1 MNLLRLSLNLLR
13 RDWRVGEWRVLLL
26 ALVLAVG
33 SLATVGLFADRVR
46 QALGQQAASL
56 LGADL
61 RITSTRPI
69 SADYRKRA
77 ELRGLRVVE
86 SRTFPSMVSHQGR
99 VMLAE
104 IQSVEAGYPLRGK
117 IEIDDGSG
125 GDVRPTSVPPPQPSD
140 ETTSHSTK
148 SASGQVAGYP
158 GGRGG
163 KREKQLLISGTVW
176 VDDRLMRHFDL
187 HVGEK
192 VGIGSQ
198 QFIVAARIVKD
209 VDQAVGFAGFA
220 PRVLMNESDVAST
233 GLLREG
239 SRITY
244 RMMVAGDAAQVAAF
258 RQALPLNSNE
268 KVEDVTDARPEI
280 RTALERAEHFLG
292 LAALSTAI
300 LAGVAILLSARRY
313 VARHLDGVAVMR
325 CLGAEQNQVL
335 RLFLY
340 QFLLA
345 GFLAVAAGLL
355 MAFVTQAALV
365 SSIMPDAGLPQ
376 PGVLPAIKAAVSGFA
391 LLLGFAYLPLLQL
404 RRVSPLRVMRRE
416 MGLPETRGW
425 LIYGVAA
432 LVLCALFLWQA
443 GSLKLGFMV
452 LGGLLAGLLAA
463 GALAWLLLNGLGR
476 FAGKAA
482 GGVIAQAFKNLT
494 RHGRGVAVQVTALS
508 LGGMALLVL
517 TLVRGDLL
525 QSWQDKLPP
534 DTPNRFVVSIQP
546 DQQQAIRDFFARQD
560 LPAPQLLPMVR
571 GRLVAINDHAVNGAD
586 YPEPRAR
593 GLVEREF
600 NLSYSDKMP
609 AWNTLAS
616 GKWWDTRETTEGRD
630 RKGLIGQLNSDYDD
644 RSVMSSSIP
653 RTTNGLRPKLL
664 REGQNDDA
672 QLSVEEGIAR
682 TLNIHLGDELTYDVA
697 GNRFRAPVTSLRRVQ
712 WDSMRVN
719 FFVIA
724 TPDLLK
730 NYPASYLG
738 SFYLPPDKVRAGDE
752 LVREFP
758 NLLVIDT
765 GAVIEQVRGII
776 DQISQTVSVVFV
788 FTLLCGVVVLYAAL
802 LATQDERVQEAAILR
817 TLGAGSG
824 YLRRLH
830 LGEFA
835 VTGLFAGL
843 FAAAAAALL
852 GWLLARHVLE
862 IPYRPD
868 SLVWLYGVLGGMALV
883 MLAGWLN
890 TRRLGRMSPMSILRG
905 E

>member
-33 SLATVGLFADRVR
+33 SLATVGLFADRVK

-69 SADYRKRA
+69 SDDYRKMA
-77 ELRGLRVVE
+77 HERGLRVVE
-86 SRTFPSMVSHQGR
+86 SRTFPSMVSHQGQ
-99 VMLAE
+99 VMLSE

-117 IEIDDGSG
+117 IEIDDGKGVPSPRPSG
-125 GDVRPTSVPPPQPSD
+125 

-148 SASGQVAGYP
+148 PASGQVAGYP
-158 GGRGG
+158 GGVGSVDGG
-163 KREKQLLISGTVW
+163 VGRGTVW
-176 VDDRLMRHFDL
+176 VDERLMRHFDL
-187 HVGEK
+187 CAGEK
-192 VGIGSQ
+192 VGIGAQ

-209 VDQAVGFAGFA
+209 VGQSIGFAGFA
-220 PRVLMNESDVAST
+220 PRVMMNEADVAAT
-233 GLLREG
+233 GLLQEG

-244 RMMVAGDAAQVAAF
+244 RLMIAGDAAQVAAF
-258 RQALPLNSNE
+258 RKALPLNNNE

-300 LAGVAILLSARRY
+300 LAGVAILLAARRY

-325 CLGAEQNQVL
+325 CLGAQQGQVL

-345 GFLAVAAGLL
+345 GLVAVLAGLL
-355 MAFVTQAALV
+355 LAFVTQAALV
-365 SSIMPDAGLPQ
+365 SSIMPDASLPQ
-376 PGVLPAIKAAVSGFA
+376 PGVLPAIKAALSGFA
-391 LLLGFAYLPLLQL
+391 LLFGFAYLPLLQL

-416 MGLPETRGW
+416 MGRPEAGGW
-425 LIYGVAA
+425 LVYGAAVLA
-432 LVLCALFLWQA
+432 LVLLFLWQA
-443 GSLKLGFMV
+443 GTLKLGFAV
-452 LGGLLAGLLAA
+452 LGGLLAGLLVS
-463 GALAWLLLNGLGR
+463 GALAWLLLRTLTIFMSR
-476 FAGKAA
+476 SV
-482 GGVIAQAFKNLT
+482 GGVIAHAFNNLT
-494 RHGRGVAVQVTALS
+494 RHGRSVAVQVTALS

-525 QSWQDKLPP
+525 QSWQGKLPP

-546 DQQQAIRDFFARQD
+546 DQQQSLQDFFVRQN

-571 GRLVAINDHAVNGAD
+571 GRLVAINDHTINGAD

-609 AWNTLAS
+609 AWNTLVS
-616 GKWWDTRETTEGRD
+616 GKWWDGKQDSGFRNQD
-630 RKGLIGQLNSDYDD
+630 SANIG
-644 RSVMSSSIP
+644 
-653 RTTNGLRPKLL
+653 
-664 REGQNDDA
+664 
-672 QLSVEEGIAR
+672 QLSVEEGIAT
-682 TLNIHLGDELTYDVA
+682 TLGIKLGDMLTYDVS
-697 GNRFRAPVTSLRRVQ
+697 GSRFKAPVTSLRKVQ

-724 TPDLLK
+724 TPELLQ
-730 NYPASYLG
+730 NYPVSYLS
-738 SFYLPPDKVRAGDE
+738 SFYLPPDKVRDGDE
-752 LVREFP
+752 LVRKFP
-758 NLLVIDT
+758 NLLLIDT
-765 GAVIEQVRGII
+765 GAVIAQVRDIM
-776 DQISQTVSVVFV
+776 DQISQTVSVVFL
-788 FTLLCGVVVLYAAL
+788 FTLLCGMVVLYAAL

-817 TLGAGSG
+817 TLGADSA

-835 VTGLFAGL
+835 VIGLFSGL

-868 SLVWLYGVLGGMALV
+868 SLVWLYGVLGGMVLV

-890 TRRLGRMSPMSILRG
+890 TRRLGKMSPMSILRG